1 MKVFVNLKSIGKKK
15 QCLTKKEYILP
26 EDIRTVKDLILAFV
40 RICVKDFNE
49 KELFSYLTREEIEE
63 ASDIGKIHFGDKE
76 NQAKQDEAKAIEN
89 ALTSYEDGIYRI
101 FIGERE
107 CGDLS
112 ENITLFEGAEL
123 SFIKLA
129 MLAGRMW

>member
-15 QCLTKKEYILP
+15 QGLTKKEYVLP

-76 NQAKQDEAKAIEN
+76 NQAKQDETKAIEN

-107 CGDLS
+107 CGDSS
-112 ENITLFEGAEL
+112 ENITLSEGDEL
-123 SFIKLA
+123 SFIKLT